1 MGEQVEVF
9 AAQRREYA
17 ERNVYAAAQLRN
29 GNPFLMPLV
38 RTHKPQQQIERQEK
52 RFAVRLSVHVEQGGA
67 YIGRAFVVQHKTGAD
82 FNGKHIQNTALL
94 RLLHT
99 VGVEKGGD
107 IRIGTDGG
115 RFADLLLH
123 CGKHLFG
130 IVEIALPDSCNILI
144 GSLQN
149 AVCTTFADIMPTF
162 GRLLQTFVAPFEPVI
177 GKNKRRH
184 GIPASCFEN
193 RAAEPQTIRMVQ
205 QGAATQNSFLFPPCL
220 SKPMPSEAG
229 MFQTASHQTP

>member
-1 MGEQVEVF
+1 MH
-9 AAQRREYA
+9 
-17 ERNVYAAAQLRN
+17 
-29 GNPFLMPLV
+29 
-38 RTHKPQQQIERQEK
+38 THKPQQQIERQK
-52 RFAVRLSVHVEQGGA
+52 KWFAVRLSVHVEQSGA
-67 YIGRAFVVQHKTGAD
+67 YIGRAFVVQHETGAD

-123 CGKHLFG
+123 CRKHLFG

-149 AVCTTFADIMPTF
+149 AVCTAFADIIPTF

-205 QGAATQNSFLFPPCL
+205 QGAATQNCFFVPALSFQ
-220 SKPMPSEAG
+220 AH
-229 MFQTASHQTP
+229 AV